1 MLQTRSYKSQWG
13 KKMNKEVT
21 IKKVGSGWVVTV
33 WTPPKDDNIGFRQSK
48 EEIFTDHD
56 DMIEFVKD
64 NT

>member
-1 MLQTRSYKSQWG
+1 M
-13 KKMNKEVT
+13 MNKEVT

-33 WTPPKDDNIGFRQSK
+33 WTPPKTAEIGFRQSK

-56 DMIEFVKD
+56 EMIDFVKA